1 MEEFLATMTDK
12 KLNEKLETILKISRV
27 TKENTFISLVTHL
40 LKVSQY
46 LVKNKGIF
54 LIGEN
59 GTGKSY
65 IYTEFFKELFP
76 KYSGSMITPAL
87 LIGDARATPND
98 TECIFDEKAVL
109 IEEICDDDES
119 SQSSIGILKDTLESG
134 YFKKCKKEDKEI
146 NISPV
151 FTGNDYNQPNNL
163 SDLISCKDSIPK
175 RYRDKGFLD
184 RVPLLL
190 PHNKKLFG
198 EMNYYKNIA
207 SEEFSLNDVLKNLRE
222 TLKEKNYITTD
233 MEISSEREEKIY
245 NSFLNAITT
254 LLYPNEKVPDW
265 FIKGWFELLKFFRSL
280 LIDEKVYNPFNEKSA
295 RLIIEIIGYD
305 TDNIDYLVFTT
316 NRLIVKLKEENNI
329 FKIALTG
336 FGIEENQKEYNF
348 YQSKKNSF
356 ISPITKITKTTIIQE
371 VGDITP
377 DKRIYLDPLNKSRNE
392 ENKTDEEFNYS
403 ILQSMEYCIDRN
415 INFDNEKFSFRGIP
429 DFYKYGLSIILFNA
443 IGTNVPMDKIKFED
457 FIFNNEDFKIL
468 NFVDYLL
475 DS

>member
-1 MEEFLATMTDK
+1 MEKFLTTISQK
-12 KLNEKLETILKISRV
+12 KLNEKIETILKMSGV
-27 TKENTFISLVTHL
+27 TKENAFISLVTHL
-40 LKVSQY
+40 LKVSHY

-65 IYTEFFKELFP
+65 IYTEFLKELFP

-87 LIGDARATPND
+87 LIGDGRATPND

-134 YFKKCKKEDKEI
+134 YFKKCKKENKGI
-146 NISPV
+146 NISPI

-163 SDLISCKDSIPK
+163 SDLISCKESIPK

-207 SEEFSLNDVLKNLRE
+207 SKEFSLNDVLKNLRE
-222 TLKEKNYITTD
+222 NLKEKNYITTD

-254 LLYPNEKVPDW
+254 LLYPNEKAPDW
-265 FIKGWFELLKFFRSL
+265 FIRGWFELLKFFRSL
-280 LIDEKVYNPFNEKSA
+280 LTDEKVYNPFNEKSA
-295 RLIIEIIGYD
+295 RLIVEILGYD
-305 TDNIDYLVFTT
+305 TNDVGYLVFIT
-316 NRLIVKLKEENNI
+316 NRVIVKLKEENNI

-336 FGIEENQKEYNF
+336 FGIEENQKEYDF
-348 YQSKKNSF
+348 YQSNKNSF
-356 ISPITKITKTTIIQE
+356 ISPIIEITKTTLIQK

-403 ILQSMEYCIDRN
+403 ILQSIEYCIDRN
-415 INFDNEKFSFRGIP
+415 INFDNDKFSFRGIP

-457 FIFNNEDFKIL
+457 FILNDEDFKIL
-468 NFVDYLL
+468 NFVDYLQ

>member
-1 MEEFLATMTDK
+1 MEEFLTTMTDK
-12 KLNEKLETILKISRV
+12 KLNEKLETILKISGV
-27 TKENTFISLVTHL
+27 TKENTFINLVIHL

-46 LVKNKGIF
+46 LVINKGIF

-65 IYTEFFKELFP
+65 IYTEYLKDIFP

-87 LIGDARATPND
+87 LIGDGRATPND

-134 YFKKCKKEDKEI
+134 YFKKCKKE
-146 NISPV
+146 N
-151 FTGNDYNQPNNL
+151 NQPNNL

-207 SEEFSLNDVLKNLRE
+207 SEEFSLNDVLKNLRK

-280 LIDEKVYNPFNEKSA
+280 LIDEKVYNPFNKKSA
-295 RLIIEIIGYD
+295 RLIIEILGYD
-305 TDNIDYLVFTT
+305 TNDIDYLVFTT
-316 NRLIVKLKEENNI
+316 NRLIVKPKKENNI

-336 FGIEENQKEYNF
+336 FGIDENQKEYDF
-348 YQSKKNSF
+348 YQNNMNNF
-356 ISPITKITKTTIIQE
+356 ISPIIEITKTILIQKA
-371 VGDITP
+371 GDITP
-377 DKRIYLDPLNKSRNE
+377 DKRIYLDPLNEIINE
-392 ENKTDEEFNYS
+392 KNKTDEEFNYS
-403 ILQSMEYCIDRN
+403 MLKNIEYCIDRN
-415 INFDNEKFSFRGIP
+415 INFDNEKFSFRGLP
-429 DFYKYGLSIILFNA
+429 NFYKYGLSTILFNA

>member
-1 MEEFLATMTDK
+1 MEEFLTTMTDK
-12 KLNEKLETILKISRV
+12 KLNEKLETILKISGV
-27 TKENTFISLVTHL
+27 TKENTFISLVIHL
-40 LKVSQY
+40 LKISQY
-46 LVKNKGIF
+46 LVINKGIF

-87 LIGDARATPND
+87 LIGDGRATPND

-207 SEEFSLNDVLKNLRE
+207 SKEFSLNDVLKNLRE
-222 TLKEKNYITTD
+222 NLKEKNYITTD

-254 LLYPNEKVPDW
+254 LLYPNEKAPDW
-265 FIKGWFELLKFFRSL
+265 FIRGWFELLKFFRSL

>member
-1 MEEFLATMTDK
+1 MEKFLTTISQK
-12 KLNEKLETILKISRV
+12 KLNEKIETILKISGV
-27 TKENTFISLVTHL
+27 TKENTFISLVIHL

-46 LVKNKGIF
+46 LVINKGIF

-65 IYTEFFKELFP
+65 IYTKFFKELFP

-87 LIGDARATPND
+87 LIGDGRATPND

-198 EMNYYKNIA
+198 EMDYYKNIT
-207 SEEFSLNDVLKNLRE
+207 SKEFSLNDVLKNLRE
-222 TLKEKNYITTD
+222 NLKEKNYITTD

-245 NSFLNAITT
+245 NSFLNTIIT
-254 LLYPNEKVPDW
+254 LLYPNEKAPDW
-265 FIKGWFELLKFFRSL
+265 FIRGWFELLKFFRSL

-295 RLIIEIIGYD
+295 RLIIEILGYD

>member
-12 KLNEKLETILKISRV
+12 KLNEKLETILKISGV

-87 LIGDARATPND
+87 LIGDGRATPND

-134 YFKKCKKEDKEI
+134 YFKKCKKENKGI

-207 SEEFSLNDVLKNLRE
+207 SEEFSLNDVLKNLRKN
-222 TLKEKNYITTD
+222 LKEKNYITTD

-254 LLYPNEKVPDW
+254 LLYPNEKAPDW
-265 FIKGWFELLKFFRSL
+265 FIRGWFELLKFFRSL
-280 LIDEKVYNPFNEKSA
+280 LIDEKIYNPFNEKSA
-295 RLIIEIIGYD
+295 RLIVEILGYD
-305 TDNIDYLVFTT
+305 TNDVGYLVFIT
-316 NRLIVKLKEENNI
+316 NRVIVKLKEENNI

-348 YQSKKNSF
+348 YKSNKNSF
-356 ISPITKITKTTIIQE
+356 ISPITEITKTTIIQE

-377 DKRIYLDPLNKSRNE
+377 DKRIYLDPFNKSRNE
-392 ENKTDEEFNYS
+392 DNKTDEEFNYS

-429 DFYKYGLSIILFNA
+429 DFYKYGLSTILFNA

-457 FIFNNEDFKIL
+457 FILNDEDFKIL
-468 NFVDYLL
+468 NFVDYLQ

>member
-12 KLNEKLETILKISRV
+12 KLNEKLETILKISGV

-87 LIGDARATPND
+87 LIGDGRATPND

-134 YFKKCKKEDKEI
+134 YFKKCKKENKGI

-207 SEEFSLNDVLKNLRE
+207 SEEFSLNDVLKNLRKN
-222 TLKEKNYITTD
+222 LKEKNYITTD

-254 LLYPNEKVPDW
+254 LLYPNEKAPDW
-265 FIKGWFELLKFFRSL
+265 FIRGWFELLKFFRSL
-280 LIDEKVYNPFNEKSA
+280 LIDEKIYNPFNEKSA
-295 RLIIEIIGYD
+295 RLIVEILGYD
-305 TDNIDYLVFTT
+305 TNDVGYLVFIT
-316 NRLIVKLKEENNI
+316 NRVIVKLKEENNI

-348 YQSKKNSF
+348 YKSNKNSF
-356 ISPITKITKTTIIQE
+356 ISPITEITKTTIIQE

-377 DKRIYLDPLNKSRNE
+377 DKRIYLDPFNKSRNE
-392 ENKTDEEFNYS
+392 DNKTDEEFNYS

-429 DFYKYGLSIILFNA
+429 DFYKYGLSTILFNA
-443 IGTNVPMDKIKFED
+443 IETNVPMDKIKFED
-457 FIFNNEDFKIL
+457 FILNDEDFKIL
-468 NFVDYLL
+468 NFVDYLQ

>member
-1 MEEFLATMTDK
+1 MEDSLTTMTDK
-12 KLNEKLETILKISRV
+12 KLNEKLETILKISGV

-87 LIGDARATPND
+87 LIVDGRATPND
-98 TECIFDEKAVL
+98 TECIFDEMAVL

-134 YFKKCKKEDKEI
+134 YFKKCKKENKGI

-222 TLKEKNYITTD
+222 NLKEKNYITTD

-254 LLYPNEKVPDW
+254 LLYPNEKAPDW
-265 FIKGWFELLKFFRSL
+265 FIRGWFELLKFFRSL
-280 LIDEKVYNPFNEKSA
+280 LIDEKIYNPFNEKSA
-295 RLIIEIIGYD
+295 RLIVEILGYD
-305 TDNIDYLVFTT
+305 TNDVGYLVFIT
-316 NRLIVKLKEENNI
+316 NRVIVKLKEENNI

-348 YQSKKNSF
+348 YKSNKNSF
-356 ISPITKITKTTIIQE
+356 ISPITEITKTTIIQE

-377 DKRIYLDPLNKSRNE
+377 DKRIYLDPFNKSRNE
-392 ENKTDEEFNYS
+392 DNKTDEEFNYS

-429 DFYKYGLSIILFNA
+429 DFYKYGLSTILFNA

-457 FIFNNEDFKIL
+457 FILNDEDFKIL
-468 NFVDYLL
+468 NFVDYLQ

>member
-1 MEEFLATMTDK
+1 MEQFFTIINEK
-12 KLNEKLETILKISRV
+12 KLNEKVESILKISGV
-27 TKENTFISLVTHL
+27 TKENTIISLITHL

-46 LVKNKGIF
+46 LVINKGIF

-65 IYTEFFKELFP
+65 IYTAFLKDIFP

-87 LIGDARATPND
+87 LIGDGRATPND

-134 YFKKCKKEDKEI
+134 YFKKCKKENKEV

-207 SEEFSLNDVLKNLRE
+207 SEVFSLNDVLKNLRE
-222 TLKEKNYITTD
+222 NLKEKNYITAD

-254 LLYPNEKVPDW
+254 LLYPNEKAPDW
-265 FIKGWFELLKFFRSL
+265 FIRGWFELLKFFRSL

-305 TDNIDYLVFTT
+305 TDDIDYLVFTT
-316 NRLIVKLKEENNI
+316 NRLIIKPKEENNI

>member
-1 MEEFLATMTDK
+1 MEKFLTTISQK
-12 KLNEKLETILKISRV
+12 KLNEKIETILKMSGV
-27 TKENTFISLVTHL
+27 TKENAFISLVTHL
-40 LKVSQY
+40 LKVSHY

-65 IYTEFFKELFP
+65 IYTEFLKELFP

-87 LIGDARATPND
+87 LIGDGRATPND

-134 YFKKCKKEDKEI
+134 YFKKCKKENKGI

-198 EMNYYKNIA
+198 EMNYYKNIV

-222 TLKEKNYITTD
+222 NLKEKNYITTD
-233 MEISSEREEKIY
+233 MEINSEREEKIY

-254 LLYPNEKVPDW
+254 LLYPNEKTPDW
-265 FIKGWFELLKFFRSL
+265 FIRGWFELLKFFRSL

-295 RLIIEIIGYD
+295 RLIIEILGYD
-305 TDNIDYLVFTT
+305 SNTIDYMVFTT
-316 NRLIVKLKEENNI
+316 NRLIIKLKDESNI
-329 FKIALTG
+329 YKIALTG
-336 FGIEENQKEYNF
+336 FGIEENQKEYIF
-348 YQSKKNSF
+348 FQSNKSNS
-356 ISPITKITKTTIIQE
+356 ISPIIEITKTTLTQK

-429 DFYKYGLSIILFNA
+429 DFYKYGLSTILFNA

-457 FIFNNEDFKIL
+457 FIFNDEDFKIL
-468 NFVDYLL
+468 NFVDYLQ

>member
-1 MEEFLATMTDK
+1 MEKFLTTISQK
-12 KLNEKLETILKISRV
+12 KLNEKIETILKISGV
-27 TKENTFISLVTHL
+27 TKENTFISLVIHL

-46 LVKNKGIF
+46 LVINKGIF

-65 IYTEFFKELFP
+65 IYTKFFKELFP

-87 LIGDARATPND
+87 LIGDGRATPND

-198 EMNYYKNIA
+198 EMNYYKNIT
-207 SEEFSLNDVLKNLRE
+207 SKEFSLNDVLKNLRE
-222 TLKEKNYITTD
+222 NLKEKNYITTD

-245 NSFLNAITT
+245 NSFLNTIIT
-254 LLYPNEKVPDW
+254 LLYPNEKAPDW
-265 FIKGWFELLKFFRSL
+265 FIRGWFELLKFFRSL

-295 RLIIEIIGYD
+295 RLIIEILGYD

>member
-1 MEEFLATMTDK
+1 MEQFFTTMTEK
-12 KLNEKLETILKISRV
+12 KLNEKIETILKISGV
-27 TKENTFISLVTHL
+27 TKENTFISLITHL

-65 IYTEFFKELFP
+65 IYTEFLKDIFP

-87 LIGDARATPND
+87 LIGDGRATPND

-134 YFKKCKKEDKEI
+134 YFKKCKKENKGI

-198 EMNYYKNIA
+198 EMNYYKNIVF
-207 SEEFSLNDVLKNLRE
+207 EEFSLNDVLKNLRE
-222 TLKEKNYITTD
+222 NLKEKNYITTD
-233 MEISSEREEKIY
+233 MEINSEREEKIY

-254 LLYPNEKVPDW
+254 LLYPNEKTPDW
-265 FIKGWFELLKFFRSL
+265 FIRGWFELLKFFRSL

-295 RLIIEIIGYD
+295 RLIIEILGYD
-305 TDNIDYLVFTT
+305 SNTIDYIVFTT
-316 NRLIVKLKEENNI
+316 NRLIIKLKDESNI
-329 FKIALTG
+329 YKIALTG
-336 FGIEENQKEYNF
+336 FGIEENQKEYIF
-348 YQSKKNSF
+348 FQSNKSNF
-356 ISPITKITKTTIIQE
+356 ISPIIEITKTTLTQK
-371 VGDITP
+371 VGDIIP
-377 DKRIYLDPLNKSRNE
+377 DKRIYLDPLNKRRNE
-392 ENKTDEEFNYS
+392 ENKTDEEFNYLM
-403 ILQSMEYCIDRN
+403 LQNIEYCIDKN
-415 INFDNEKFSFRGIP
+415 INFDKEKFYFRGIP
-429 DFYKYGLSIILFNA
+429 DFYKYGLFIILFNA
-443 IGTNVPMDKIKFED
+443 IGTNVPIDKIKFED
-457 FIFNNEDFKIL
+457 FIFNDEDFKIL
-468 NFVDYLL
+468 NFADYLQ
-475 DS
+475 DF

>member
-1 MEEFLATMTDK
+1 MEKFLTTISQK
-12 KLNEKLETILKISRV
+12 KLNEKIETILKISGV
-27 TKENTFISLVTHL
+27 TKENTFISLVIHL

-46 LVKNKGIF
+46 LVINKGIF

-65 IYTEFFKELFP
+65 IYTKFFKELFP

-87 LIGDARATPND
+87 LIGDGRATPND

-198 EMNYYKNIA
+198 EMNYYKNIT
-207 SEEFSLNDVLKNLRE
+207 SKEFSLNDVLKNLRE
-222 TLKEKNYITTD
+222 NLKEKNYITTD

-245 NSFLNAITT
+245 NSFLNTIIT
-254 LLYPNEKVPDW
+254 LLYPNEKAPDW
-265 FIKGWFELLKFFRSL
+265 FIRGWFELLKFFRSL

>member
-12 KLNEKLETILKISRV
+12 KLNEKLETILKISGV

-65 IYTEFFKELFP
+65 IYTKFFKELFP

-87 LIGDARATPND
+87 LIGDGRATPND

-207 SEEFSLNDVLKNLRE
+207 SKEFSLNDVLKNLRE
-222 TLKEKNYITTD
+222 NLKEKNYITTD

-254 LLYPNEKVPDW
+254 LLYPNEKAPDW
-265 FIKGWFELLKFFRSL
+265 FIRGWFELLKFFRSL

-429 DFYKYGLSIILFNA
+429 DFYKYGLSTILFNT

-457 FIFNNEDFKIL
+457 FILNDEDFKIL
-468 NFVDYLL
+468 NFVDYLQ

>member
-1 MEEFLATMTDK
+1 MEEFLTTMTDK

-27 TKENTFISLVTHL
+27 TKENTVISLITHL

-46 LVKNKGIF
+46 LVINKGIF

-65 IYTEFFKELFP
+65 IYTEYLKELFP

-87 LIGDARATPND
+87 LIGDGRATPND

-134 YFKKCKKEDKEI
+134 NFKKCKKENKVI

-207 SEEFSLNDVLKNLRE
+207 SEEFFLNDVLKNLRE
-222 TLKEKNYITTD
+222 NLKEKNYITTD

-245 NSFLNAITT
+245 NSFLNAITS

-265 FIKGWFELLKFFRSL
+265 FIRGWFELLKFFRSL

-305 TDNIDYLVFTT
+305 TDDIDYLFFTT
-316 NRLIVKLKEENNI
+316 NRLIIKPREENNI

-336 FGIEENQKEYNF
+336 FGIEENQKEYDF
-348 YQSKKNSF
+348 YQSNKNSF
-356 ISPITKITKTTIIQE
+356 ISPIIEITKTTLIQK

-392 ENKTDEEFNYS
+392 ENKTDEDFNYS
-403 ILQSMEYCIDRN
+403 ILQSIEYCIDRN
-415 INFDNEKFSFRGIP
+415 INFDNDKFSFRGIP

-468 NFVDYLL
+468 NFVDYLQ

>member
-1 MEEFLATMTDK
+1 MEQFFTIINEK
-12 KLNEKLETILKISRV
+12 KLNEKVESILKISGV
-27 TKENTFISLVTHL
+27 TKENTIISLITHL

-46 LVKNKGIF
+46 LVINKGIF

-65 IYTEFFKELFP
+65 IYTAFLKDIFP

-87 LIGDARATPND
+87 LIGDGRATPND

-134 YFKKCKKEDKEI
+134 YFKKCKKENKEV

-207 SEEFSLNDVLKNLRE
+207 SEVFSLNDVLKNLRE
-222 TLKEKNYITTD
+222 NLKEKNYITAD

-254 LLYPNEKVPDW
+254 LLYPNEKAPDW
-265 FIKGWFELLKFFRSL
+265 FIRGWFELLKFFRSL

-305 TDNIDYLVFTT
+305 TDDIDYLVFTT
-316 NRLIVKLKEENNI
+316 NRLIVKPKEENNI

-348 YQSKKNSF
+348 YQSNKNSF
-356 ISPITKITKTTIIQE
+356 ISPITEITKTTLIQK

-392 ENKTDEEFNYS
+392 EKKTDEEFNYS

-457 FIFNNEDFKIL
+457 FIFNDEDCTIL
-468 NFVDYLL
+468 NFVDYLPDL
-475 DS
+475 

>member
-1 MEEFLATMTDK
+1 MEKFLTTMTDK
-12 KLNEKLETILKISRV
+12 KLNEKLETILKISGV

-65 IYTEFFKELFP
+65 IYTKFFKELFP

-87 LIGDARATPND
+87 LIGDGRATPND

-134 YFKKCKKEDKEI
+134 YFKKCKKENKGI

-151 FTGNDYNQPNNL
+151 FTGNDYNQSNNL

-198 EMNYYKNIA
+198 EMNYYKNVA
-207 SEEFSLNDVLKNLRE
+207 TEEFSLNDVLKNLRE
-222 TLKEKNYITTD
+222 NLKEKNYITTD

-265 FIKGWFELLKFFRSL
+265 FIRGWFELLKFFRSL

-295 RLIIEIIGYD
+295 RLIIEILGYD
-305 TDNIDYLVFTT
+305 SNTIDYIVFTT
-316 NRLIVKLKEENNI
+316 NRLIIKLKDESNI
-329 FKIALTG
+329 YKIALTG
-336 FGIEENQKEYNF
+336 FGIEENQKEYIF
-348 YQSKKNSF
+348 FQSNKSNF
-356 ISPITKITKTTIIQE
+356 ISPIIEITKTTLTQK
-371 VGDITP
+371 VGDIIP
-377 DKRIYLDPLNKSRNE
+377 DKRIYLDPLNKRRNE

-429 DFYKYGLSIILFNA
+429 DFYKYGLFIILFNA
-443 IGTNVPMDKIKFED
+443 IGTNVPIDKIKFED
-457 FIFNNEDFKIL
+457 FIFNDEDFKIL
-468 NFVDYLL
+468 NFADYLQ
-475 DS
+475 DF

>member
-87 LIGDARATPND
+87 LIGDGRATPND

-207 SEEFSLNDVLKNLRE
+207 SKEFSLNDVLKNLRE
-222 TLKEKNYITTD
+222 NLKEKNYITTD

-254 LLYPNEKVPDW
+254 LLYPNEKAPDW
-265 FIKGWFELLKFFRSL
+265 FIRGWFELLKFFRSL

-429 DFYKYGLSIILFNA
+429 NFYKYGLSIILFNA

>member
-1 MEEFLATMTDK
+1 MEKFLTTISQK
-12 KLNEKLETILKISRV
+12 KLNEKIETILKMSGV
-27 TKENTFISLVTHL
+27 TKENAFISLVTHL
-40 LKVSQY
+40 LKVSHY

-65 IYTEFFKELFP
+65 IYTEFLKELFP

-87 LIGDARATPND
+87 LIGDGRATPND

-109 IEEICDDDES
+109 VEEICDDDES
-119 SQSSIGILKDTLESG
+119 SQSSIGILKDTLESS
-134 YFKKCKKEDKEI
+134 YFKKCKKENKGI

-207 SEEFSLNDVLKNLRE
+207 SEVFSLNDVLKNLRE
-222 TLKEKNYITTD
+222 NLKEKNYITND
-233 MEISSEREEKIY
+233 MEIGSEREEKIY

-254 LLYPNEKVPDW
+254 LLYPNEKAPDW
-265 FIKGWFELLKFFRSL
+265 FIRGWFELLKFFRSL

-305 TDNIDYLVFTT
+305 SDNIDYLVFTT
-316 NRLIVKLKEENNI
+316 NRLIVKPKEENNI

-336 FGIEENQKEYNF
+336 FGIEENQKEYDF
-348 YQSKKNSF
+348 YQSNKNSF
-356 ISPITKITKTTIIQE
+356 ISPITEITKTTLIQK

-377 DKRIYLDPLNKSRNE
+377 DKRIYLDPLNKSKNE
-392 ENKTDEEFNYS
+392 ENKTDEDFNYS

-443 IGTNVPMDKIKFED
+443 IGTNVPIDKIKFED
-457 FIFNNEDFKIL
+457 FIFNDEDFKIL
-468 NFVDYLL
+468 NFVDYLQ
-475 DS
+475 DF

>member
-1 MEEFLATMTDK
+1 MEEFSTTMTDK
-12 KLNEKLETILKISRV
+12 KLNEKLETILKISGV

-87 LIGDARATPND
+87 LIGDGRATPND

-134 YFKKCKKEDKEI
+134 YFKKCKKENKGI

-207 SEEFSLNDVLKNLRE
+207 SEEFSLNDVLKNLRKN
-222 TLKEKNYITTD
+222 LKEKNYITTD

-254 LLYPNEKVPDW
+254 LLYPNEKAPDW
-265 FIKGWFELLKFFRSL
+265 FIRGWFELLKFFRSL
-280 LIDEKVYNPFNEKSA
+280 LIDEKIYNPFNEKSA
-295 RLIIEIIGYD
+295 RLIVEILGYD
-305 TDNIDYLVFTT
+305 TNDVGYLVFIT
-316 NRLIVKLKEENNI
+316 NRVIVKLKEENNI

-348 YQSKKNSF
+348 YKSNKNSF
-356 ISPITKITKTTIIQE
+356 ISPITEITKTTIIQE

-377 DKRIYLDPLNKSRNE
+377 DKRIYLDPFNKSRNE
-392 ENKTDEEFNYS
+392 DNKTDEEFNYS

-429 DFYKYGLSIILFNA
+429 DFYKYGLSTILFNA

-457 FIFNNEDFKIL
+457 FILNDEDFKIL
-468 NFVDYLL
+468 NFVDYLQ

>member
-87 LIGDARATPND
+87 LIGDGRATPND

-198 EMNYYKNIA
+198 EMNYYKNVA
-207 SEEFSLNDVLKNLRE
+207 SEEFFLNDVLKNLRE

-254 LLYPNEKVPDW
+254 LLYPNEKAPDW
-265 FIKGWFELLKFFRSL
+265 FIRGWFELLKFFRSL

>member
-87 LIGDARATPND
+87 LIGDGRATPND

-146 NISPV
+146 NISLV

-207 SEEFSLNDVLKNLRE
+207 SKEFSLNDVLKNLRE
-222 TLKEKNYITTD
+222 NLKEKNYITTD

-254 LLYPNEKVPDW
+254 LLYPNEKAPDW
-265 FIKGWFELLKFFRSL
+265 FIRGWFELLKFFRSL

-377 DKRIYLDPLNKSRNE
+377 DKRIYLDPLNKIRNE

>member
-1 MEEFLATMTDK
+1 MEKYITSIAEK
-12 KLNEKLETILKISRV
+12 KLNEKLETILKISGV
-27 TKENTFISLVTHL
+27 TKENTFISLITHL

-46 LVKNKGIF
+46 LVVNKGIF

-65 IYTEFFKELFP
+65 IYTEYLKDIFP

-87 LIGDARATPND
+87 LIGDGRATPND

-134 YFKKCKKEDKEI
+134 YFKKCKKENKEI
-146 NISPV
+146 NISPI

-233 MEISSEREEKIY
+233 MEIRSEREEKIY

-254 LLYPNEKVPDW
+254 LLYPNEKE
-265 FIKGWFELLKFFRSL
+265 IGLLK
-280 LIDEKVYNPFNEKSA
+280 
-295 RLIIEIIGYD
+295 
-305 TDNIDYLVFTT
+305 
-316 NRLIVKLKEENNI
+316 
-329 FKIALTG
+329 
-336 FGIEENQKEYNF
+336 
-348 YQSKKNSF
+348 
-356 ISPITKITKTTIIQE
+356 
-371 VGDITP
+371 VG
-377 DKRIYLDPLNKSRNE
+377 LN
-392 ENKTDEEFNYS
+392 Y
-403 ILQSMEYCIDRN
+403 
-415 INFDNEKFSFRGIP
+415 
-429 DFYKYGLSIILFNA
+429 
-443 IGTNVPMDKIKFED
+443 
-457 FIFNNEDFKIL
+457 
-468 NFVDYLL
+468 
-475 DS
+475 

>member
-1 MEEFLATMTDK
+1 MEQFFTTMTEK
-12 KLNEKLETILKISRV
+12 KLNEKLETILKISGV
-27 TKENTFISLVTHL
+27 TKENTVISLITHL

-46 LVKNKGIF
+46 LVINKGIF

-65 IYTEFFKELFP
+65 IYTEYLKELFP

-87 LIGDARATPND
+87 LIGDGRATPND

-134 YFKKCKKEDKEI
+134 NFKKCKKENKEI

-222 TLKEKNYITTD
+222 NLKEKNYITTD

-245 NSFLNAITT
+245 NSFLNAITS
-254 LLYPNEKVPDW
+254 LLYPNEKAPDW
-265 FIKGWFELLKFFRSL
+265 FIRGWFELLKFFRSL

-295 RLIIEIIGYD
+295 RLIVEILGYD
-305 TDNIDYLVFTT
+305 TNDVGYLVFIT
-316 NRLIVKLKEENNI
+316 NRVIVKLKEENNI

-348 YQSKKNSF
+348 YQSNKNSF

-415 INFDNEKFSFRGIP
+415 INFDNDKFSFRGIP

-457 FIFNNEDFKIL
+457 FILNDEDFKIL
-468 NFVDYLL
+468 NFVDYLQ

>member
-1 MEEFLATMTDK
+1 MEEFLTTITDK
-12 KLNEKLETILKISRV
+12 KLNEKLETILKISGV
-27 TKENTFISLVTHL
+27 TKENIFISLVTHL

-87 LIGDARATPND
+87 LIGDGRATPND

-134 YFKKCKKEDKEI
+134 YFKKCKKENKGI

-198 EMNYYKNIA
+198 EMNYYKNVA
-207 SEEFSLNDVLKNLRE
+207 TEEFSLNDVLKNLRE
-222 TLKEKNYITTD
+222 NLKEKNYITTD

-265 FIKGWFELLKFFRSL
+265 FIRGWFELLKFFRSL

-305 TDNIDYLVFTT
+305 IDNIDYLVFTT
-316 NRLIVKLKEENNI
+316 NRLIVKPKEENNI

-348 YQSKKNSF
+348 YQSNKNSF
-356 ISPITKITKTTIIQE
+356 ISPIIEITKTTLTQK

-429 DFYKYGLSIILFNA
+429 DFYKYGLSTILFNA

-457 FIFNNEDFKIL
+457 FILNDEDFKIL
-468 NFVDYLL
+468 NFVDYLQ

>member
-12 KLNEKLETILKISRV
+12 KLNEKLETILKISGV

-87 LIGDARATPND
+87 LIGDGRATPND

-198 EMNYYKNIA
+198 EMDYYKNIA
-207 SEEFSLNDVLKNLRE
+207 SKEFSLNDVLKNLRE

-254 LLYPNEKVPDW
+254 LLYPNEKAPDW
-265 FIKGWFELLKFFRSL
+265 FIRGWFELLKFFRSL

>member
-87 LIGDARATPND
+87 LIGDGRATPND

-119 SQSSIGILKDTLESG
+119 SQSSIGILKDSLESG

-207 SEEFSLNDVLKNLRE
+207 SKEFSLNDVLKNLRE
-222 TLKEKNYITTD
+222 NLKEKNYITTD

-254 LLYPNEKVPDW
+254 LLYPNEKAPDW
-265 FIKGWFELLKFFRSL
+265 FIRGWFELLKFFRSL

>member
-12 KLNEKLETILKISRV
+12 KLNEKLETILKISGV

-65 IYTEFFKELFP
+65 IYTEYLKNIFP

-87 LIGDARATPND
+87 LIGDGRATPND

-134 YFKKCKKEDKEI
+134 YFKKCKKENKEI

-198 EMNYYKNIA
+198 EMDYYKNIA
-207 SEEFSLNDVLKNLRE
+207 SKEFSLNDVLKNLRE
-222 TLKEKNYITTD
+222 NLKEKNYITTD

-254 LLYPNEKVPDW
+254 LLYPNEKAPDW
-265 FIKGWFELLKFFRSL
+265 FIRGWFELLKFFRSL

>member
-1 MEEFLATMTDK
+1 MEKFFTIINEK
-12 KLNEKLETILKISRV
+12 KLNEKIEAILKISGV
-27 TKENTFISLVTHL
+27 TKENTIISLVTHL
-40 LKVSQY
+40 LKISQY
-46 LVKNKGIF
+46 LVINKGIF

-87 LIGDARATPND
+87 LIGDGRATPND

-134 YFKKCKKEDKEI
+134 YFKKCKKENKGI

-222 TLKEKNYITTD
+222 NLKEKNYITTD

-245 NSFLNAITT
+245 NSFLNAITS
-254 LLYPNEKVPDW
+254 LLYPNEKAPDW
-265 FIKGWFELLKFFRSL
+265 FIRGWVELLKFFWSL

-295 RLIIEIIGYD
+295 RLIVEILGYD
-305 TDNIDYLVFTT
+305 TNDVGYLVFIT
-316 NRLIVKLKEENNI
+316 NRVIVKLKEENNI

-348 YQSKKNSF
+348 YQNNKNSF
-356 ISPITKITKTTIIQE
+356 ISPIIEITKTTLIQK

-415 INFDNEKFSFRGIP
+415 INFDNDKFSFRGIP

-457 FIFNNEDFKIL
+457 FILNNEDFKIL
-468 NFVDYLL
+468 NFVDYLQ

>member
-1 MEEFLATMTDK
+1 MEKFLTIINEK
-12 KLNEKLETILKISRV
+12 KLNEKVETILKISGV
-27 TKENTFISLVTHL
+27 TKENTIISLITHL

-46 LVKNKGIF
+46 LVINKGIF

-87 LIGDARATPND
+87 LIGDGRATPND

-134 YFKKCKKEDKEI
+134 YFKKCKKENKGI

-163 SDLISCKDSIPK
+163 SDLISCKESIPK

-207 SEEFSLNDVLKNLRE
+207 SKEFSLNDVLKNLRE
-222 TLKEKNYITTD
+222 NLKEKNYITTD

-254 LLYPNEKVPDW
+254 LLYPNEKAPDW
-265 FIKGWFELLKFFRSL
+265 FIRGWFELLKFFRSL
-280 LIDEKVYNPFNEKSA
+280 LTDEKVYNPFNEKSA
-295 RLIIEIIGYD
+295 RLIVEILGYD
-305 TDNIDYLVFTT
+305 TNDVGYLVFIT
-316 NRLIVKLKEENNI
+316 NRVIVKLKEENNI

-336 FGIEENQKEYNF
+336 FGIEENQKEYDF
-348 YQSKKNSF
+348 YQSNKNSF
-356 ISPITKITKTTIIQE
+356 ISPIIEITKTTLIQK

-403 ILQSMEYCIDRN
+403 ILQSIEYCIDRN
-415 INFDNEKFSFRGIP
+415 INFDNDKFSFRGIP

-457 FIFNNEDFKIL
+457 FILNDEDFKIL
-468 NFVDYLL
+468 NFVDYLQ

>member
-12 KLNEKLETILKISRV
+12 KLNEKLETILKISGV

-65 IYTEFFKELFP
+65 IYTKFFKELFP

-87 LIGDARATPND
+87 LIGDGRATPND

-207 SEEFSLNDVLKNLRE
+207 SKEFSLNDVLKNLRE
-222 TLKEKNYITTD
+222 NLKEKNYITTD

-254 LLYPNEKVPDW
+254 LLYPNEKAPDW
-265 FIKGWFELLKFFRSL
+265 FIRGWFELLKFFRSL

-429 DFYKYGLSIILFNA
+429 DFYKYGLSVILFNA

>member
-1 MEEFLATMTDK
+1 MEKFLTTISQK
-12 KLNEKLETILKISRV
+12 KLNEKIETILKISGV
-27 TKENTFISLVTHL
+27 TKENTFISLVIHL

-46 LVKNKGIF
+46 LVINKGIF

-87 LIGDARATPND
+87 LIGDGRATPND

-198 EMNYYKNIA
+198 EMNYYKNIT
-207 SEEFSLNDVLKNLRE
+207 SKEFSLNDVLKNLRE
-222 TLKEKNYITTD
+222 NLKEKNYITTD

-245 NSFLNAITT
+245 NSFLNTIIT
-254 LLYPNEKVPDW
+254 LLYPNEKAPDW
-265 FIKGWFELLKFFRSL
+265 FIRGWFELLKFFRSL

-295 RLIIEIIGYD
+295 RLIIEILGYD

>member
-1 MEEFLATMTDK
+1 MEKFFTIINEK
-12 KLNEKLETILKISRV
+12 KLNEKVEAILKISGV
-27 TKENTFISLVTHL
+27 TKENTIISLVTHL
-40 LKVSQY
+40 LKISQY
-46 LVKNKGIF
+46 LVINKGIF

-87 LIGDARATPND
+87 LIGDGRATPND

-134 YFKKCKKEDKEI
+134 YFKKCKKENKGI

-163 SDLISCKDSIPK
+163 SDLISCKESIPK

-207 SEEFSLNDVLKNLRE
+207 SKEFSLNDVLKNLRE
-222 TLKEKNYITTD
+222 NLKEKNYITTD

-254 LLYPNEKVPDW
+254 LLYPNEKAPDW
-265 FIKGWFELLKFFRSL
+265 FIRGWFELLKFFRSL

-295 RLIIEIIGYD
+295 RLIVEILGYD
-305 TDNIDYLVFTT
+305 TNDVGYLVFIT
-316 NRLIVKLKEENNI
+316 NRVIVKLKEENNI

-336 FGIEENQKEYNF
+336 FGIEENQKEYDF
-348 YQSKKNSF
+348 YQSNKNSF
-356 ISPITKITKTTIIQE
+356 ISPIIEITKTTLIQK

-403 ILQSMEYCIDRN
+403 ILQSIEYCIDRN
-415 INFDNEKFSFRGIP
+415 INFDNDKFSFRGIP
-429 DFYKYGLSIILFNA
+429 DFYKYGLSTILFNA

-468 NFVDYLL
+468 NFIDYLL

>member
-1 MEEFLATMTDK
+1 MEEFLTTMTDK
-12 KLNEKLETILKISRV
+12 KLNEKLETILKISGV

-65 IYTEFFKELFP
+65 IYTEFLKELFP

-87 LIGDARATPND
+87 LIGDGRATPND

-198 EMNYYKNIA
+198 EMDYYKNIT
-207 SEEFSLNDVLKNLRE
+207 SKEFSLNDVLKNLRE
-222 TLKEKNYITTD
+222 NLKEKNYITTD

-245 NSFLNAITT
+245 NSFLNTIIT
-254 LLYPNEKVPDW
+254 LLYPNEKAPDW
-265 FIKGWFELLKFFRSL
+265 FIRGWFELLKFFRSL

-295 RLIIEIIGYD
+295 RLIIEILGYD

>member
-1 MEEFLATMTDK
+1 MEQFFTTMTEK
-12 KLNEKLETILKISRV
+12 KLNEKIETILKISGV
-27 TKENTFISLVTHL
+27 TKENTFISLITHL

-65 IYTEFFKELFP
+65 IYTEFLKDIFP

-87 LIGDARATPND
+87 LIGDGRATPND

-134 YFKKCKKEDKEI
+134 YFKKCKKENKGI

-151 FTGNDYNQPNNL
+151 FTGNDYNQSNNL

-198 EMNYYKNIA
+198 EMNYYKNIV

-222 TLKEKNYITTD
+222 NLKEKNYITTD
-233 MEISSEREEKIY
+233 MEINSEREEKIY

-254 LLYPNEKVPDW
+254 LLYPNEKTPDW
-265 FIKGWFELLKFFRSL
+265 FIRGWFELLKFFRSL

-295 RLIIEIIGYD
+295 RLIIEILGYD
-305 TDNIDYLVFTT
+305 SNTIDYIVFTT
-316 NRLIVKLKEENNI
+316 NRLIIKLKDESNI
-329 FKIALTG
+329 YKIALTG
-336 FGIEENQKEYNF
+336 FGIEANQKEYIF
-348 YQSKKNSF
+348 FQSNKSNF
-356 ISPITKITKTTIIQE
+356 ISPISEITKTTLIQKA
-371 VGDITP
+371 GNINP
-377 DKRIYLDPLNKSRNE
+377 DKRIYLEPLNKNRNE
-392 ENKTDEEFNYS
+392 SNKTDKEFNYLM
-403 ILQSMEYCIDRN
+403 LQNIEYCIDKN
-415 INFDNEKFSFRGIP
+415 INFDKEKFYFRGIP

-443 IGTNVPMDKIKFED
+443 IGTNVPIDKIKFED
-457 FIFNNEDFKIL
+457 FIFNDEDFKIL
-468 NFVDYLL
+468 NFVDYLQ

>member
-87 LIGDARATPND
+87 LIGDGRATPND

-207 SEEFSLNDVLKNLRE
+207 SKEFSLNDVLKNLRE
-222 TLKEKNYITTD
+222 NLKEKNYITTD

-254 LLYPNEKVPDW
+254 LLYPNEKAPDW
-265 FIKGWFELLKFFRSL
+265 FIRGWFELLKFFRSL

-377 DKRIYLDPLNKSRNE
+377 DKRIYLDPLNKIRNE

>member
-1 MEEFLATMTDK
+1 MEKYITSIAEK
-12 KLNEKLETILKISRV
+12 KLNEKLETILKISGV
-27 TKENTFISLVTHL
+27 TKENTIISLVTHL
-40 LKVSQY
+40 LKISQY
-46 LVKNKGIF
+46 LVINKGIF

-65 IYTEFFKELFP
+65 IYTEYLKDIFP

-87 LIGDARATPND
+87 LIGDGRATPND

-134 YFKKCKKEDKEI
+134 YFKKCKKENKGI

-198 EMNYYKNIA
+198 EMNYYKNIVF
-207 SEEFSLNDVLKNLRE
+207 EEFSLNDVLKNLRE
-222 TLKEKNYITTD
+222 TLKEKNYITTN
-233 MEISSEREEKIY
+233 MEINSEREEKIY

-254 LLYPNEKVPDW
+254 LLYPNEKTPDW
-265 FIKGWFELLKFFRSL
+265 FIRGWFELLKFFRAL

-295 RLIIEIIGYD
+295 RLIIEILGYD
-305 TDNIDYLVFTT
+305 SNTIDYIVFTT
-316 NRLIVKLKEENNI
+316 NRLIIKLKDESNI
-329 FKIALTG
+329 YKIALTG
-336 FGIEENQKEYNF
+336 FGIEENQKEYIF
-348 YQSKKNSF
+348 FQSNKSNS
-356 ISPITKITKTTIIQE
+356 ISPITKITKTTLIQE

-429 DFYKYGLSIILFNA
+429 DFYKYGLSTILFNA

-457 FIFNNEDFKIL
+457 FILNDEDFKIL
-468 NFVDYLL
+468 NFVDYLQ

>member
-1 MEEFLATMTDK
+1 MEQFFTTMTEK
-12 KLNEKLETILKISRV
+12 KLNEKIETILKISGV
-27 TKENTFISLVTHL
+27 TKENTFISLVIHL

-46 LVKNKGIF
+46 LVINKGIF

-65 IYTEFFKELFP
+65 IYTEFLKDIFP

-87 LIGDARATPND
+87 LIGDGRATPND

-134 YFKKCKKEDKEI
+134 YFKKCKKENKGI

-151 FTGNDYNQPNNL
+151 FTGNDYNQSNNL
-163 SDLISCKDSIPK
+163 SDLISCKESIPK

-198 EMNYYKNIA
+198 EMNYYKNIV

-222 TLKEKNYITTD
+222 NLKEKNYITTD
-233 MEISSEREEKIY
+233 MEINSEREEKIY

-254 LLYPNEKVPDW
+254 LLYPNEKTPDW
-265 FIKGWFELLKFFRSL
+265 FIRGWFELLKFFRSL

-295 RLIIEIIGYD
+295 RLIIEILGYD
-305 TDNIDYLVFTT
+305 SNTIDYIVFTT
-316 NRLIVKLKEENNI
+316 NRLIIKLKDESNI
-329 FKIALTG
+329 YKIALTG
-336 FGIEENQKEYNF
+336 FGIEENQKEYIF
-348 YQSKKNSF
+348 FQSNKSNF
-356 ISPITKITKTTIIQE
+356 ISPISEITKTTLIQK
-371 VGDITP
+371 VGNINP
-377 DKRIYLDPLNKSRNE
+377 DKRIYLDPLNKRRNE
-392 ENKTDEEFNYS
+392 ENKTDEEFNYLM
-403 ILQSMEYCIDRN
+403 LQNIEYCIDRN

-457 FIFNNEDFKIL
+457 FIFNDEDFKIL
-468 NFVDYLL
+468 NFADYLQ
-475 DS
+475 DF